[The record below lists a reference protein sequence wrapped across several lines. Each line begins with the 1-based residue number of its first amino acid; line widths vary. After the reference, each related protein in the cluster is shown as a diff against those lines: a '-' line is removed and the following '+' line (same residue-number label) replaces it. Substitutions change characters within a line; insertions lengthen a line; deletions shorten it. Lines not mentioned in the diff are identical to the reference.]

1 MAKLGRVGIW
11 TRQLDAQRAAGAE
24 DVAAELEALGYASL
38 WIPEAVEREV
48 VSHATLLLAATS
60 TITVATGIANVHARA
75 PRAAALAQLM
85 LTERFPERFVLGL
98 GVSHPVVVERVLGQ
112 PYGSPLTVMSDYLD
126 ALDAVLAAPHP
137 APPAKPP
144 ERVLAALGPKML
156 SLAAERSLGAHT
168 YLAPVAHTEWARERV
183 GPGVLVAPAIK
194 AVFDTDASR
203 ARAIGRSSIAPTARN
218 PAYRTNLLRFGF
230 NDADLGSEPSDRVV
244 DALIAW
250 GDTSA
255 IEARVRD
262 HLDAGA
268 DHVCVEVLTGDDTTL
283 PTEAWRELAPA
294 LTTLI

>member
-48 VSHATLLLAATS
+48 VSHATLLLVATS
-60 TITVATGIANVHARA
+60 TITVATGIANVHVRG
-75 PRAAALAQLM
+75 PRAVALAELM

-156 SLAAERSLGAHT
+156 SLAAERSLGADT
-168 YLAPVAHTEWARERV
+168 YLAPVAHTEWARAGR
-183 GPGVLVAPAIK
+183 
-194 AVFDTDASR
+194 TRR
-203 ARAIGRSSIAPTARN
+203 ARGTRDQGGLRHRRFPSVRIGRSSIAPTARN

-283 PTEAWRELAPA
+283 PTEAWRELALV